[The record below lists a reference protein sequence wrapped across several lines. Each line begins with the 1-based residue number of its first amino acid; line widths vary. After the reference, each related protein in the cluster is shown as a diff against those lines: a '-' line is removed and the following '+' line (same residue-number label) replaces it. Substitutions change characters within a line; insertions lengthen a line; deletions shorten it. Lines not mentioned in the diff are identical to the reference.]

1 MAKTFEPN
9 LSILQP
15 SQRMLWDEL
24 VAVPREFV
32 LCGGT
37 AIALRLGHRQS
48 VDFDFVARRDFDPD
62 EILENVKFLVG
73 CRTVQKSASTLTCV
87 VDRNGPVQLSF
98 FGAPSVRLTHAAE
111 VAAKNQVRVAALVDL
126 AGMKAAVVQKRAE
139 AKDYLDVDALIQTAK
154 IGLPTALGAARAIY
168 GESFN
173 PELTLRSLSYFGDGT
188 LPTLPREVQ
197 DRLAAAVSK
206 VDLLHL
212 PAIELESE

>member
-1 MAKTFEPN
+1 MAASFEPN
-9 LSILQP
+9 LTILQLP
-15 SQRMLWDEL
+15 QRVLWNEL
-24 VAVPREFV
+24 AVIPHDFV

-48 VDFDFVARRDFDPD
+48 VDFDFVAQHEFDPD
-62 EILENVKFLVG
+62 ELLSKLPFSAG
-73 CRTVQKSASTLTCV
+73 CRTVQKSASTLTCI

-98 FGAPSVRLTHAAE
+98 FGAPTIRFTRAAE
-111 VAAKNQVRVAALVDL
+111 IAASNNVRVASLIDL

-139 AKDYLDVDALIQTAK
+139 AKDYLDLDAIFQWAK
-154 IGLPTALGAARAIY
+154 IGLPTALAAAQAIY

-197 DRLAAAVSK
+197 DRLAAAVNA

-212 PAIELESE
+212 PKVSSGDE